1 MLFRQL
7 EYFVAVARE
16 RHFARAAESCY
27 VSQPAL
33 SAAIAKLER
42 ELNVTL
48 INRGHNY
55 QGLTPE
61 GERLVV
67 WAKRILAEQDAFK
80 AEVAAVQSGI
90 TGTLRLG
97 TDPTASTT
105 LALPVA
111 AFCAAHPLAKV
122 QVRSRLS
129 TKELHRQLRDFEL
142 DVAIAHFDPGD
153 QEGLQVVPLYQERY
167 MLLVSDDQLMSQA
180 STMTWADA
188 AQLPLALL
196 TPDMRIRQIVDTV
209 FAEKGFVVTPQVETD
224 SIASLYAHVGGGE
237 WASIVPH
244 TWLRAMPVVGRT
256 RALPL
261 VDPEAGAQV
270 SVAIHAATPGSVAAR
285 AFVNA
290 ATGLSLDDFF
300 GQPCRPSI
308 ACGERGPARS
318 PLPVPRLH
326 RRPVQPSFGR
336 VRQSGDEFEPVGHL
350 EGGQPVT
357 AVLQDLLGSD
367 ALVRAD
373 DHGGADPL
381 PVRRVGDG
389 EHGRLADSGAAGED
403 VLDVLG

>member
-16 RHFARAAESCY
+16 RHFARAAGTCY

-48 INRGHNY
+48 INRGHAY

-80 AEVAAVQSGI
+80 AEVAAVRSGI

-105 LALPVA
+105 LAIPVA

-129 TKELHRQLRDFEL
+129 TQELHRGLRDFEI
-142 DVAIAHFDPGD
+142 DAAIAHFDPGER
-153 QEGLQVVPLYQERY
+153 EGLQVVPLYRERY
-167 MLLVSDDQLMSQA
+167 MLLVADDQLMSTA
-180 STMTWADA
+180 TSATWAEA
-188 AQLPLALL
+188 AELPLALL
-196 TPDMRIRQIVDTV
+196 TPDMRVRRLIDDV
-209 FAEKGFVVTPQVETD
+209 FAEKGCVVTPQVETD
-224 SIASLYAHVGGGE
+224 SIAALYAHVGGGAR
-237 WASIVPH
+237 ASIVPH

-270 SVAIHAATPGSVAAR
+270 SVAIHAGTPGSVAAR
-285 AFVNA
+285 AFVRA
-290 ATGLSLDDFF
+290 ATGLALD
-300 GQPCRPSI
+300 
-308 ACGERGPARS
+308 E
-318 PLPVPRLH
+318 V
-326 RRPVQPSFGR
+326 FGR
-336 VRQSGDEFEPVGHL
+336 PLAHEHPVG
-350 EGGQPVT
+350 
-357 AVLQDLLGSD
+357 
-367 ALVRAD
+367 
-373 DHGGADPL
+373 
-381 PVRRVGDG
+381 
-389 EHGRLADSGAAGED
+389 
-403 VLDVLG
+403 

>member
-1 MLFRQL
+1 MIDGVARAALAGPVRRPGREESLVLFRQL

-16 RHFARAAESCY
+16 RHFARAAEACY

-55 QGLTPE
+55 EGLTPE

-97 TDPTASTT
+97 TEPTASTT

-122 QVRSRLS
+122 QVSSRLS
-129 TKELHRQLRDFEL
+129 SADLHRQLREYEL
-142 DVAIAHFDPGD
+142 DAAIAHFAPDD
-153 QEGLQVVPLYQERY
+153 RESLQVVPLYEERY
-167 MLLVSDDQLMSQA
+167 VVLVSADQLVPA
-180 STMTWADA
+180 TDTMTWTEA

-196 TPDMRIRQIVDTV
+196 TPDMRNRQVIDSA
-209 FAEKGFVVTPQVETD
+209 FADSGVAVTPQVETD
-224 SIASLYAHVGGGE
+224 SVASLYAHVGAGG

-244 TWLRAMPVVGRT
+244 TWLRAMPVIGRT
-256 RALPL
+256 RAVRL
-261 VDPEAGAQV
+261 VDPVVRAQV

-285 AFVNA
+285 AFVKA
-290 ATGLSLDDFF
+290 ATGLSLAELFD
-300 GQPCRPSI
+300 Q
-308 ACGERGPARS
+308 
-318 PLPVPRLH
+318 PLPTEH
-326 RRPVQPSFGR
+326 R
-336 VRQSGDEFEPVGHL
+336 VR
-350 EGGQPVT
+350 
-357 AVLQDLLGSD
+357 
-367 ALVRAD
+367 
-373 DHGGADPL
+373 
-381 PVRRVGDG
+381 
-389 EHGRLADSGAAGED
+389 
-403 VLDVLG
+403 